1 MLKTAFLSA
10 VAAFGLSFS
19 ASAQD
24 LGPAAGTRAPDIG
37 LPLDQTETPRS
48 LTSLMGDKGVVF
60 FFFRSA
66 VW

>member
-1 MLKTAFLSA
+1 MLKTALLSV
-10 VAAFGLSFS
+10 VAAFGLSIS
-19 ASAQD
+19 VSAQD
-24 LGPAAGTRAPDIG
+24 LGPATGTRAPDIG
-37 LPLDQTETPRS
+37 QPLDQTETPRP